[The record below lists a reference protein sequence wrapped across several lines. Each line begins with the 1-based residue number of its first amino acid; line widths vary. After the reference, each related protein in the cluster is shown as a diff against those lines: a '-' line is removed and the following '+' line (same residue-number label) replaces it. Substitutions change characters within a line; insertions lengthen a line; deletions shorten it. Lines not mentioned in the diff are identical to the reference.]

1 MKRSQW
7 IMFSLLFVL
16 TGGIY
21 LQLMNNK
28 KEKIK
33 DNKEEKTTQ
42 FIPIRKVKN
51 ETRIVSLVSYGQLT
65 SNLELTVSFEV
76 QGKLERGDILM
87 KPGTNFKKGQLL
99 YRVNNSEAFYTLS
112 ARKSSLSNLVLNAMP
127 DIELDFPQEVE
138 KWNNFLQDIDPS
150 KFLPEL
156 PKSQSSKEQ
165 MFVTSRSIFVEYYN
179 LKSLESRMDKYI
191 WIAPFDGT
199 VVSIF
204 AEPGSIANPGGQI
217 AKIIKTSGFEVKVP
231 IAIRDIDAYE
241 KLGTAE
247 FFNPTGMKVA
257 EGKIV
262 RVSNVINQET
272 QSTDVFY
279 SIRAVNGHKLYSG
292 MFVNVSIDCKEEKV
306 SMTIPRAVVRN
317 GKVYILK
324 NNELKIQDVLIV
336 GSKPDSLYVSGLRN
350 GQEVV
355 LEQIEMNDKDVIYK
369 GIAR

>member
-1 MKRSQW
+1 
-7 IMFSLLFVL
+7 MFSLLFVL

-21 LQLMNNK
+21 LQLMSNK
-28 KEKIK
+28 KEKMK
-33 DNKEEKTTQ
+33 DSKEEKTAQ
-42 FIPIRKVKN
+42 FIPVRKVKN

-65 SNLELTVSFEV
+65 SNVELTVSFEV
-76 QGKLERGDILM
+76 QGKLERGDVLM

-138 KWNNFLQDIDPS
+138 KWTSFLQDIDPS

-156 PKSQSSKEQ
+156 PKSRSNKEK
-165 MFVTSRSIFVEYYN
+165 MFLTSRSILVEYYN

-191 WIAPFDGT
+191 WLAPFNGT
-199 VVSIF
+199 VVSVF
-204 AEPGSIANPGGQI
+204 SEPGSIANPGGQI
-217 AKIIKTSGFEVKVP
+217 AKIIKTGGFEAKVP
-231 IAIRDIDAYE
+231 IAMRDIDAFE

-247 FFNPTGMKVA
+247 FVNPSGVKVA

-262 RVSNVINQET
+262 RVSNVINQQT

-279 SIRAVNGHKLYSG
+279 SVSAVDGHKLYSG
-292 MFVNVSIDCKEEKV
+292 MFVNVSIDRKEEKE

-317 GKVYILK
+317 GKVYVLK
-324 NNELKIQDVLIV
+324 NKELKIQDVLVV
-336 GSKPDSLYVSGLRN
+336 GSKPDSVFVSGLRD

-355 LEQIEMNDKDVIYK
+355 LEQIEMNDKGVIYK